1 MKVHEAE
8 MILEYCADIPCRLN
22 IIRRQCAALDDEI
35 DTMRGVNM
43 DGMPRGGEP
52 GDGPATMAVKMDEL
66 GIGDRFR
73 VLHQQQEELRADF
86 ELIQKEIDSM
96 SGVHNIILTE
106 FYSGDLV
113 ELAGKGAVS
122 GGRFKDRGG
131 QLAEAVVNVLHTE
144 HHVKREIVRRGVE
157 VPRIVW
163 GCHFV
168 ISFSFGF
175 CPAGCRGL
183 WGGAAFS
190 RCGPARVSGV
200 HLSPVH
206 WRRCWQNRA
215 AEPQQRG
222 FSRHSFS

>member
-106 FYSGDLV
+106 FYGP
-113 ELAGKGAVS
+113 
-122 GGRFKDRGG
+122 R
-131 QLAEAVVNVLHTE
+131 H
-144 HHVKREIVRRGVE
+144 KREVSDAETCCQQDQQKDGNSGRKPFPPGMAAVLGF
-157 VPRIVW
+157 VLFV
-163 GCHFV
+163 CH
-168 ISFSFGF
+168 
-175 CPAGCRGL
+175 PA
-183 WGGAAFS
+183 
-190 RCGPARVSGV
+190 
-200 HLSPVH
+200 HLNVM
-206 WRRCWQNRA
+206 
-215 AEPQQRG
+215 
-222 FSRHSFS
+222 

>member
-106 FYSGDLV
+106 FYLKKKKWPDLQPMTGYSIPHMKRLRNV
-113 ELAGKGAVS
+113 ALSVL
-122 GGRFKDRGG
+122 GGRIERLPEKDALLKRAYNARKAQRARMRGQKVTFSYKAKG
-131 QLAEAVVNVLHTE
+131 TNGTSCAALP
-144 HHVKREIVRRGVE
+144 K
-157 VPRIVW
+157 
-163 GCHFV
+163 
-168 ISFSFGF
+168 IS
-175 CPAGCRGL
+175 AL
-183 WGGAAFS
+183 W
-190 RCGPARVSGV
+190 P
-200 HLSPVH
+200 
-206 WRRCWQNRA
+206 
-215 AEPQQRG
+215 
-222 FSRHSFS
+222 